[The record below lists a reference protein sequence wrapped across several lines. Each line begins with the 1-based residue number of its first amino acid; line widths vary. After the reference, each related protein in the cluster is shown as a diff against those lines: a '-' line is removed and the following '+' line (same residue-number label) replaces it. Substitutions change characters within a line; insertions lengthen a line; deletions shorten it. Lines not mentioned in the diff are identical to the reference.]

1 MLKIKLIT
9 FVLFFAFINN
19 VFAEVVNKIE
29 IKGNKRISTETIK
42 VYGKIKPLNS
52 DFSDGI

>member
-9 FVLFFAFINN
+9 FVLFFALINN

-29 IKGNKRISTETIK
+29 IKGNKRISTERKAIK
-42 VYGKIKPLNS
+42 YNPNL
-52 DFSDGI
+52 DE